1 MIFYLFIKRLFDIIC
16 GLIGIILLIPL
27 TIIVKIAY
35 LCHGDFHSV
44 FYVQKRIGK
53 NGKEFSIIKYRSM
66 VVGAE
71 KKLKDLLE
79 KNPEFKEEYKVNKK
93 LRKDPRI
100 TRVGRVLRKTS
111 MDEMPQ
117 FINVFFGS
125 MSVIGNRPYLPGEKE
140 DMGNYFDDIV
150 SVRPGITG
158 YWQVSGHN
166 DTNFKQRLKLEQEY
180 AKKAS
185 LGLDF
190 KIFIRTFG
198 VLLGKRGV

>member
-1 MIFYLFIKRLFDIIC
+1 MIFYLFVKRLFDIIC

-27 TIIVKIAY
+27 TIIIKIAY
-35 LCHGDFHSV
+35 ICHGDFHSI
-44 FYVQKRIGK
+44 FYTQKRIGK
-53 NGKEFSIIKYRSM
+53 KGKEFTIIKYRSM
-66 VVGAE
+66 VPGAD
-71 KKLKDLLE
+71 KGLSKLLE
-79 KNPEFKEEYKVNKK
+79 DNEALKQEYKENKK

-100 TRVGRVLRKTS
+100 TRVGRILRKTS

-117 FINVFFGS
+117 FINVFFGQ

-140 DMGNYFDDIV
+140 DMGKYYGDIV

-185 LGLDF
+185 LGLDISIFF
-190 KIFIRTFG
+190 KTFG
-198 VLLGKRGV
+198 VVLGKRGV